1 MSGYMC
7 PPAGHALD
15 YRQCILRLLGD
26 TERPRVVSASE
37 EAPAVVVSDLVAVRE
52 RRLAQEAV
60 ERFARDGAMD
70 EDEGFTSALR
80 VELELPAVDQ

>member
-1 MSGYMC
+1 
-7 PPAGHALD
+7 LD
-15 YRQCILRLLGD
+15 YRQRILRLLGD
-26 TERPRVVSASE
+26 TEWPRMVSASE